1 MAKGI
6 EDTAFYV
13 YNKLVSLNDVGGH
26 PDRCESTLEAFHQQ
40 NAERARNWPAAML
53 CSSTHDT
60 KRSED
65 VRARINV
72 LAELVEDWRQNVAGW
87 LDLTRS
93 HVSQIDGDDG
103 ADRQRPVF
111 ALSNADRNLADPAP
125 STAQELAAYRDRIM
139 HYMEKAIKEAK
150 EHTSWVNPNEEY
162 DAAVGALRHGRARR
176 LEG

>member
-13 YNKLVSLNDVGGH
+13 YNKLISLNDVGGH
-26 PDRCESTLEAFHQQ
+26 PDRCSGTLEAFHRT
-40 NAERARNWPAAML
+40 ERRARRNWPTAML

-72 LAELVEDWRQNVAGW
+72 LAELVDEWRQNVTCW
-87 LDLTRS
+87 LGQTQG
-93 HVSQIDGDDG
+93 HVSQVDGMTAPTANDQYLLYQTLIG
-103 ADRQRPVF
+103 TWP
-111 ALSNADRNLADPAP
+111 DPAP
-125 STAQELAAYRDRIM
+125 SSGEELAAYRDRIM

-150 EHTSWVNPNEEY
+150 QHTSWVKRKR
-162 DAAVGALRHGRARR
+162 GI
-176 LEG
+176 